1 MWWNRGA
8 IAGRKYQ
15 QRYRKLNMKKI
26 LSNLEIWE
34 IKICLSLYQDWD
46 MQKDIIQYGFSL
58 WRSVVWSTF
67 CLQITVTSTV
77 CPTFCLEITVTS
89 TVFVFYFLFRDH
101 SRNVNHEASDRERSS
116 HEDSSD
122 HGSAFEAYRKPAM
135 STFGKV
141 PAGKGFEPSKH
152 IRWVIAMN
160 IHERI
165 MNVYWI
171 GHLELVTMYS
181 LTACSTVFSLTFWL
195 LYV

>member
-1 MWWNRGA
+1 
-8 IAGRKYQ
+8 
-15 QRYRKLNMKKI
+15 MKKI

-101 SRNVNHEASDRERSS
+101 SRAVNHEASDRERSS

-152 IRWVIAMN
+152 IRWV
-160 IHERI
+160 HDCDE
-165 MNVYWI
+165 
-171 GHLELVTMYS
+171 YS
-181 LTACSTVFSLTFWL
+181 WAYYECLLDWAPWTGNNVFSYSMQHCIFIDLLTFICEAS
-195 LYV
+195 VSCSS